1 MDFWGPSA
9 LTVSGAI
16 DLLADEVVYL
26 SKECSLLSSRGRITL
41 TSHRLIFKAN
51 GAADLPTAGNLE
63 AILDARIQEASRSLF
78 SRSSVRSLI
87 LQLAPPRNACEVIF
101 HQASDADE
109 FITSLK
115 RSLGRKDWQSKEVNA
130 SHRVVIG
137 GQRPV
142 GVSGILKQH
151 ERDKTEGWTTVNESF
166 KDLDAL
172 MVKAKS
178 VVGIME
184 KYHGVIKDVDEASE
198 DSEGDQMRALLMTI
212 GIRNPVTKAS
222 IGSQAYHQAL
232 ARELA
237 DFLTRGKVLEQVGGM
252 MQLAD
257 CYALFNR
264 ARGLE
269 LVSPDDLS
277 TCAHLLE
284 PLRLGMT
291 LRTFASGVVV
301 LQADG
306 YGDAVMGKRV
316 GALADSHG
324 TLTAFQVS
332 TLLSVPLALA
342 REHLLRAEEHGYLAR
357 DDNMGEL
364 LYHSNQFPAI
374 HAKLFRGGVATG
386 L

>member
-1 MDFWGPSA
+1 MGFWVPAA
-9 LTVSGAI
+9 LTASGAI

-41 TSHRLIFKAN
+41 TSHRLIFQAN
-51 GAADLPTAGNLE
+51 GAANISTAGKLDS
-63 AILDARIQEASRSLF
+63 ISDARILEAPRSLF
-78 SRSSVRSLI
+78 SRSSVRSVI
-87 LQLAPPRNACEVIF
+87 LQVEPPSNACEVTF
-101 HQASDADE
+101 HQTNDAED

-115 RSLGRKDWQSKEVNA
+115 LSLGRKAWQPRIAERAN
-130 SHRVVIG
+130 RVVIG
-137 GQRPV
+137 GQRQV

-151 ERDKTEGWTTVNESF
+151 ERDKTEGWMTVNESF

-172 MVKAKS
+172 MEKAKS
-178 VVGIME
+178 VVAIME
-184 KYHGVIKDVDEASE
+184 KYYGVIKDVDGASE

-237 DFLTRGKVLEQVGGM
+237 DFLTRAKVLERVGGM

-301 LQADG
+301 LQADS
-306 YGDAVMGKRV
+306 YGDAVMGERV
-316 GALADSHG
+316 GLLADTHG

-342 REHLLRAEEHGYLAR
+342 REHLLRAEEHGCLAR
-357 DDNMGEL
+357 DESMGEL
-364 LYHSNQFPAI
+364 VYFSNRFPAI
-374 HAKLFRGGVATG
+374 HTQLFSECISAGR
-386 L
+386 